1 MKDRKFKRTVI
12 ILKMNVKREQYAH
25 RIGSFSRA
33 GNCEKESNKNVRN
46 GNTVME
52 MKNAFDGLISM
63 LATAVV
69 RTIVLECRSTEITQN
84 ETQRGKAV

>member
-1 MKDRKFKRTVI
+1 MHIEQVVLAELEIVRK
-12 ILKMNVKREQYAH
+12 
-25 RIGSFSRA
+25 
-33 GNCEKESNKNVRN
+33 SNRNVRN